1 VSAATGVSATGGGEP
16 VLRATRIASG
26 VPLRSSLLV
35 GVQFGL
41 EPLGV
46 LGGVAVLA
54 ARRLEPDFILQI
66 VQMGT
71 ISAGVILHEQAA

>member
-1 VSAATGVSATGGGEP
+1 M
-16 VLRATRIASG
+16 
-26 VPLRSSLLV
+26 PLRSSLLV